1 MSMKTMTISSLKHPL
16 VGGAGLLFLAIS
28 SLQLTAVQPAEIQRR
43 LQGGEKIVF
52 VDVRSTDFFQKGHVP
67 GAINVP
73 LSLLAEK
80 RLPKLGRVVLYDDG
94 LGGDQADR
102 ALPLLNAKPGIQA
115 EILEGGFAAW
125 TESAGATTAAFGI
138 SKEEIPMI
146 TYQKLKAVS
155 PDDVVLVDLRT
166 PAPAP
171 ASGLVAKS
179 GTSTPALTDLRSEFP
194 GMPVTKSPFSLATTR
209 KSGTP
214 GAGGSP
220 LLVLVDNGD
229 GKAEETA
236 RALRANGATRFV
248 ILAGGE
254 RSLVRQGQP
263 GLQRL
268 GQTVEAPANFPAT
281 LSSTN
286 RTQ

>member
-1 MSMKTMTISSLKHPL
+1 MKTISTLFMLRRLSCVAVALAL
-16 VGGAGLLFLAIS
+16 GLL
-28 SLQLTAVQPAEIQRR
+28 QLPAVQPAEVQRR
-43 LQGGEKIVF
+43 MQAGEKVMFI
-52 VDVRSTDFFQKGHVP
+52 DVRSTDFFQKGHVP
-67 GAINVP
+67 GAMNVP
-73 LSLLAEK
+73 VGLLAEK

-94 LGGDQADR
+94 LGGGQAET

-115 EILEGGFAAW
+115 EILEGGFAGW
-125 TESAGATTAAFGI
+125 TESGGATTAAFGI

-166 PAPAP
+166 VTPAPAAGP
-171 ASGLVAKS
+171 AAKS
-179 GTSTPALTDLRSEFP
+179 TVAAPALTDLRSEFP
-194 GMPVTKSPFSLATTR
+194 GMPVTKSPFALATTR

-254 RSLVRQGQP
+254 RTLSRQGQP

-268 GQTVEAPANFPAT
+268 GQTVEAPADFPAT
-281 LSSTN
+281 ITTSTN
-286 RTQ
+286 RNK

>member
-1 MSMKTMTISSLKHPL
+1 MNTTLTSSLKHQATL
-16 VGGAGLLFLAIS
+16 AAGVLLLGVGT
-28 SLQLTAVQPAEIQRR
+28 LQLSAVQPPEVQRR
-43 LQGGEKIVF
+43 IQGGEKIAF
-52 VDVRSTDFFQKGHVP
+52 IDVRSTDFFQKGHVP

-73 LSLLAEK
+73 VGLLAEK
-80 RLPKLGRVVLYDDG
+80 RLPKLGHVVLYDDG
-94 LGGDQADR
+94 LGAGLAEA

-115 EILEGGFAAW
+115 EILDGGFAAW
-125 TESAGATTAAFGI
+125 TEAGGATTAAFGI

-146 TYQKLKAVS
+146 TYQKLKNVS

-166 PAPAP
+166 PAA
-171 ASGLVAKS
+171 AAGTAAKS
-179 GTSTPALTDLRSEFP
+179 TVAGPALTDLRSEFP
-194 GMPVTKSPFSLATTR
+194 GMPVTKSPFALATTR

-254 RSLVRQGQP
+254 RSLSRQGQP

-268 GQTVEAPANFPAT
+268 GQTVEAPSNFPAT
-281 LSSTN
+281 TTTTN
-286 RTQ
+286 RNQ